1 MSRTRPQ
8 RFSFHKSIII
18 IITFFYDDDTLIDI
32 LSCRLQVCSSITC
45 SRVLVIFRSQR
56 PCLPE
61 LYLSGHKSN
70 LSPRHASVNWLTSH
84 IIPFKQY
91 FSLRQ
96 CNLTWISRVTLVVVA
111 VHRLNLKLLRALHS
125 PLCLARNKP
134 PPPMMMTEIKTLCR
148 CVCSRLTGTAEW

>member
-8 RFSFHKSIII
+8 RFSFHNSII
-18 IITFFYDDDTLIDI
+18 YRRRS
-32 LSCRLQVCSSITC
+32 LSPSFTTMTRWLTSSVADFMYA
-45 SRVLVIFRSQR
+45 RALLVAAFSSYF
-56 PCLPE
+56 E